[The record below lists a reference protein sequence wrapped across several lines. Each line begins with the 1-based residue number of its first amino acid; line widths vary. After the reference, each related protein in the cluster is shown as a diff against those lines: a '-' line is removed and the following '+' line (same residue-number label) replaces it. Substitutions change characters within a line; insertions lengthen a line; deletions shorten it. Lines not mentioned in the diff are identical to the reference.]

1 MVEIRP
7 LRHHDIEPIANA
19 FAEIGW
25 DKPASQYEGYL
36 TEQGTGQRLVLV
48 ATIKGIF
55 AGYLTIVWKSSYP
68 PFRELGIPE
77 IVDFNVLP
85 KFQRQGIGT
94 QLMDAA
100 EEKIAG
106 RSSIAGIGVG
116 LTRDYGAAHIL
127 YIRRGYIPDG
137 QGISWND
144 KFCQY
149 EDRVIVDDTLKICF
163 TKQLSKHKTSG

>member
-7 LRHHDIEPIANA
+7 LQHTDITPIATA

-36 TEQGTGQRLVLV
+36 SEQDTGQRLVLV

-137 QGISWND
+137 RGLVQNRRYVQFGE
-144 KFCQY
+144 K
-149 EDRVIVDDTLKICF
+149 VTVDHSLVLYMTRQLK
-163 TKQLSKHKTSG
+163 GR

>member
-1 MVEIRP
+1 MSEKKLKENGISRRKFMGTSALAGAGFYIVPRYV
-7 LRHHDIEPIANA
+7 
-19 FAEIGW
+19 IG
-25 DKPASQYEGYL
+25 G
-36 TEQGTGQRLVLV
+36 
-48 ATIKGIF
+48 
-55 AGYLTIVWKSSYP
+55 AGYVAPSDRL
-68 PFRELGIPE
+68 
-77 IVDFNVLP
+77 N
-85 KFQRQGIGT
+85 
-94 QLMDAA
+94 
-100 EEKIAG
+100 
-106 RSSIAGIGVG
+106 IAGIGVG